1 MQMENNDGGLNERT
15 IAKLKEQGILIVKD
29 MINIDI
35 SKLNNKLTSVLV
47 KRSDRCKFTLYY
59 QILQVRMII
68 ICQT

>member
-47 KRSDRCKFTLYY
+47 KRHDRCKFTLYY
-59 QILQVRMII
+59 QILQVRKII